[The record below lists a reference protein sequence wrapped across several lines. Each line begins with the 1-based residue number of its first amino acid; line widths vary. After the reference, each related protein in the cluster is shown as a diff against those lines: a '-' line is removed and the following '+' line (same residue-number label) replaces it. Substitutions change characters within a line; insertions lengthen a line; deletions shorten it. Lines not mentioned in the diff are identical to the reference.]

1 VRLQSVG
8 VVGINAFEDNG
19 NGSEGGHSFCQQIRS
34 CSASN
39 GVRLGIKTGV
49 RLGLR
54 TGSDWGS
61 GGGSHW
67 ESTGVRLGVRTG
79 VRMGYSQCEIGW
91 NSCGTTQDCKHLVS
105 CSFTC
110 MQQ

>member
-1 VRLQSVG
+1 MRLQSVG

-54 TGSDWGS
+54 TGSGWGSGRGQTGAQDGVRLGLRTGSDWGS
-61 GGGSHW
+61 GQGSEWDIHN
-67 ESTGVRLGVRTG
+67 VRLAGTHVGPLRTANT
-79 VRMGYSQCEIGW
+79 W
-91 NSCGTTQDCKHLVS
+91 
-105 CSFTC
+105 
-110 MQQ
+110 